1 MKIFNKVLLASTL
14 ALSVTLPAQAEFVL
28 DTFKYKDSSGSII
41 TNYPDSG
48 DVFNTDYFKV
58 NANVSPQN
66 VNDVDLYLEN
76 LPLALQA
83 KAEYVFNGP
92 KKSSPFATSGNGELD
107 YASGSTDPAS
117 SLTVTYG
124 SLLPLNFYSF
134 GDYLYVDVL
143 YLDPNPANGGMTVK
157 VSASTGANTS
167 TWEKTYTGTLTNEH
181 ILVPFTAFTPDA
193 TAGTGAGVNWSAVT
207 GSSITFTNPGGA
219 ADFTLSEIG
228 VVPAPAAIGILGLGL
243 IGVGLS
249 RRRKQA

>member
-48 DVFNTDYFKV
+48 DDFNTDYFKV
-58 NANVSPQN
+58 NADVSPQN

-83 KAEYVFNGP
+83 KAEYEFTGP
-92 KKSSPFATSGNGELD
+92 KAASPFATSGNGVLD
-107 YASGSTDPAS
+107 YGSGTTDPTS

-124 SLLPLNFYSF
+124 SLLPLNFYEF
-134 GDYLYVDVL
+134 GEYLYVDVL
-143 YLDPNPANGGMTVK
+143 ELDVNPANGGMTVQ
-157 VSASTGANTS
+157 VSASTGGNTS
-167 TWEKTYTGTLTNEH
+167 SWDRTYTTNLINEY
-181 ILVPFTAFTPDA
+181 ILVPFTAFT
-193 TAGTGAGVNWSAVT
+193 TTSGTGVDWSTVT
-207 GSSITFTNPGGA
+207 GSSITFINAGGA
-219 ADFTLSEIG
+219 VDFTLREFG
-228 VVPAPAAIGILGLGL
+228 VVPAPAVIGILGLGL

-249 RRRKQA
+249 RRKKLV